1 MSLMSKTDFRKVWN
15 SVLPLFVSYLPL
27 GLASGILLQSV
38 HFNVLQ
44 TFLISVLVFSGGG
57 QFLVVSLLAT
67 QSSVSTILM
76 MVFFLELRYAL
87 LGATLSHY
95 LKQESNRFLAIFSQ
109 SMNDE
114 NYAVNHLKFLTD
126 SSWDAK
132 KALWVNWLSMS
143 AWVLANVT
151 GTISAHF
158 VKIDSS
164 LVHFALTAMFVYML
178 VMHVKNK
185 KRLVAALVSAIL
197 AVCFM
202 ITIKNTFGIVLA
214 TLVASY
220 AGHSFEQWQHKRR
233 EVASPTVIVEEQ
245 V

>member
-1 MSLMSKTDFRKVWN
+1 MSLMSKTDFRKVWYA
-15 SVLPLFVSYLPL
+15 VLPLFVSYLPL

-38 HFNVLQ
+38 HFNVFQ

-57 QFLVVSLLAT
+57 QFLVVALLAT

-87 LGATLSHY
+87 LGATLSRY
-95 LKQESNRFLAIFSQ
+95 LKHESNGFLAIFSQ

-114 NYAVNHLKFLTD
+114 NYAVNHLKFMTD
-126 SSWDAK
+126 SSWDGQ
-132 KALWVNWLSMS
+132 KALWVNWLSMFAWTS
-143 AWVLANVT
+143 ANMV
-151 GTISAHF
+151 GTLGAQFI
-158 VKIDSS
+158 KIDSS

-178 VMHVKNK
+178 VIHVKNK
-185 KRLVAALVSAIL
+185 KRLVAAVVSAVL
-197 AVCFM
+197 AVLFM
-202 ITIKNTFGIVLA
+202 VTIKNTFGIVLA

-233 EVASPTVIVEEQ
+233 ALANPAVAVEE
-245 V
+245 